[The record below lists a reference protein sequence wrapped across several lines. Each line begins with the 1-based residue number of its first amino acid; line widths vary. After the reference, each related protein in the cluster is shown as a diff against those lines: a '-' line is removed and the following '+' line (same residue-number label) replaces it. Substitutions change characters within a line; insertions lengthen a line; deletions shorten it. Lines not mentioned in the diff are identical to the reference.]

1 MIHCHQRR
9 GIRMAIGDV
18 RRQLA
23 ETMNVQSLKAEEL
36 IDALRTAEADGLI
49 QLNERA
55 QTIFVRAVVSG

>member
-1 MIHCHQRR
+1 MYILYQRR

-23 ETMNVQSLKAEEL
+23 ETMNIQTLKAEEL
-36 IDALRTAEADGLI
+36 IDALRTAEADGII

-55 QTIFVRAVVSG
+55 QTIFVRAGVSG